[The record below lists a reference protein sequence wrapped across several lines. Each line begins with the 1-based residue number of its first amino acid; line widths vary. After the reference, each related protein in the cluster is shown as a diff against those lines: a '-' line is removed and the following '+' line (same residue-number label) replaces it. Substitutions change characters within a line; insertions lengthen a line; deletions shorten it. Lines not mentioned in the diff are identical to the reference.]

1 MWRTSHLEAV
11 REETDTEPD
20 DDTSLY
26 RLFGFA
32 LYAGISARKKVVFGK
47 LKKVRSRDSRRKSCK
62 ILNILQSLIEEDKS
76 VLPAC
81 IKFQDRGKMIFP
93 EHNFLPF
100 ARSCSQKIKR
110 FLKPSKYKLL
120 GRKLLLVSNS
130 Y

>member
-47 LKKVRSRDSRRKSCK
+47 LKKVRSRDSRRRSFKM
-62 ILNILQSLIEEDKS
+62 LNVLQSLIEEDKS

-93 EHNFLPF
+93 ERNFLPF
-100 ARSCSQKIKR
+100 ARSCSQEIKR

-120 GRKLLLVSNS
+120 RRKLLLVSNS